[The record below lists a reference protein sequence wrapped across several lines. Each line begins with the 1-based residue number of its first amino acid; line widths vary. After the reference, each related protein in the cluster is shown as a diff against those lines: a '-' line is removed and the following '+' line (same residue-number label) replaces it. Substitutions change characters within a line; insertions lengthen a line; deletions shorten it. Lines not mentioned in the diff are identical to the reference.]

1 MIKLIGLNKTYNKN
15 TDAEVRALR
24 DIDLT
29 LGDSGLVV
37 ILGTSGS
44 GKSTLLNVIGALDG
58 FDSGDIVV
66 DGKSLKSLSKAESAD
81 YRNLHVGFVFQE
93 NNLIESFSVEENIG
107 IASELKGEKGER
119 KVIDEIL
126 SDVGLR
132 GYATRRVADMSG
144 GQKQRVAIARA
155 LIKNPT

>member
-81 YRNLHVGFVFQE
+81 YRNSHVGLFSRKTILL
-93 NNLIESFSVEENIG
+93 NLSALRKI
-107 IASELKGEKGER
+107 SE
-119 KVIDEIL
+119 
-126 SDVGLR
+126 
-132 GYATRRVADMSG
+132 
-144 GQKQRVAIARA
+144 
-155 LIKNPT
+155 